1 MTNETQA
8 TVGYTLWA
16 VFARPIGGT
25 RRRRRGI
32 TAVRR
37 DR

>member
-16 VFARPIGGT
+16 VFARPIGRHP
-25 RRRRRGI
+25 RRRRRI